1 MNSTDDN
8 TAHMEWMPD
17 EIEGVDEL
25 KVRLLLYVLLLLPW
39 EKFSSIYVKDM
50 DGICK
55 SYLDV

>member
-25 KVRLLLYVLLLLPW
+25 KVRLLLYVLLLLPR
-39 EKFSSIYVKDM
+39 EKFSFIYVKDM
-50 DGICK
+50 DGIFK